1 MISVRLLTIDIPR
14 FRSFCC
20 HIPYCFHNDN
30 ISSLKILVSTL
41 ILINIFLYYHG
52 YLQVEMAEESSS
64 SSTFLCPFEG
74 KAMKKSSKYRHNK
87 AHLKNEIAFQ
97 CSMCSKYFRTKYDL
111 QKHIEYGSHTE
122 NVFHCEK
129 CDKQFSRRENLKRHV
144 EQVHEKRTYC
154 CAICGVGLSSSLKVK
169 LHYIKCKLFPE
180 NNMF

>member
-1 MISVRLLTIDIPR
+1 
-14 FRSFCC
+14 
-20 HIPYCFHNDN
+20 
-30 ISSLKILVSTL
+30 
-41 ILINIFLYYHG
+41 
-52 YLQVEMAEESSS
+52 
-64 SSTFLCPFEG
+64 
-74 KAMKKSSKYRHNK
+74 MKKSSKYRHNK

-97 CSMCSKYFRTKYDL
+97 CSICSKNFRTKYDL

-154 CAICGVGLSSSLKVK
+154 CAICGVGLSASLKVK